1 MFIHCKDK
9 IVPSDGLIYLAG
21 AATAVRSAAQTSG
34 CADNQSTTSPG
45 IPGASCGFCLVPGRM
60 WWFYACICY
69 LSPAKWSWHKQETE
83 LQPQPHKVAE
93 KYLCPLVYEGSIISP
108 LTHTDAHST
117 KVCNITSAAKA
128 SIHKLGNADLYDA
141 WALEMETTSW
151 SSEQPQVPNAAPPLY
166 KP

>member
-1 MFIHCKDK
+1 MIIHCKDK

-21 AATAVRSAAQTSG
+21 AAKAVRSTAQTSG

-45 IPGASCGFCLVPGRM
+45 IPGAPCGFCFVPRRM
-60 WWFYACICY
+60 LWQYHCICY
-69 LSPAKWSWHKQETE
+69 LSTAKWSWHKHQTE
-83 LQPQPHKVAE
+83 LQPQPHEVAQ
-93 KYLCPLVYEGSIISP
+93 KYLCPLVYEGSMISS
-108 LTHTDAHST
+108 LTHSDAHSI

-128 SIHKLGNADLYDA
+128 SIHKLGNDDLYDA

-151 SSEQPQVPNAAPPLY
+151 SSEQSQVLNAALLLY